1 MKMILRSLI
10 LLLLLIPAVIFAAPG
25 DEVYLL
31 GVSDVLQLNV
41 LQSPD
46 MDRQLTIRQ
55 DGTVVLPSVGAIVV
69 AGFSVNEAEQILKDK
84 LVLFDRSV
92 QDVTLSIVQFNS
104 LQIFVLGAVRQ
115 PGSYT
120 FSSNPTLWDLIR
132 ESGGVTAEAVL
143 TDVKIISNVDGI
155 NESSDLDIT
164 DLVTGNNS
172 VAPTF
177 LNSGD
182 TVVVPSSSQLF
193 LASSVSGVQVFGG
206 VASPGT
212 YRLKD
217 PMRLVDILMLAGAP
231 TDNAKLDKVIWV
243 HSVHGDLYTSSI
255 INCKL
260 FMLEGNLSGNPLVYP
275 GDVVQVTLDRGGFWR
290 SVYPLI
296 LGTLTTA
303 ATIAFALHRLG
314 Q

>member
-1 MKMILRSLI
+1 MKFRSL
-10 LLLLLIPAVIFAAPG
+10 LFLALLIPAIICAAPG
-25 DEVYLL
+25 DDVYLL

-41 LQSPD
+41 LQSPN

-55 DGTVVLPSVGAIVV
+55 DGTVVLPSVGSIAV
-69 AGFSVNEAEQILKDK
+69 AGFSVVEAEQTLKDK
-84 LVLFDRSV
+84 LVLFDRSI

-104 LQIFVLGAVRQ
+104 LQIYVLGAVRQ

-120 FSSNPTLWDLIR
+120 FSANPTLWDLIR
-132 ESGGVTAEAVL
+132 ECGGVTAEAVV
-143 TDVKIISNVDGI
+143 TDVKIISSVDGM
-155 NESSDLDIT
+155 NQSLDI
-164 DLVTGNNS
+164 DISELISGNSS

-182 TVVVPSSSQLF
+182 TVVIPTTSQLF
-193 LASSVSGVQVFGG
+193 SASSVAGVQVFGG
-206 VASPGT
+206 IASPGT

-217 PMRLVDILMLAGAP
+217 PMRLVDVLMLAGAP
-231 TDNAKLDKVIWV
+231 TDNAQLEKVIWV
-243 HSVHGDLYTSSI
+243 HNVHGDLYTSSI

-275 GDVVQVTLDRGGFWR
+275 GDVVQVTLNRGGFWR
-290 SVYPLI
+290 TVYPLI

-303 ATIAFALHRLG
+303 ATVAFALHRLG
-314 Q
+314 V

>member
-1 MKMILRSLI
+1 MKMKFRSLI
-10 LLLLLIPAVIFAAPG
+10 FLVLLVPALICAAPG

-46 MDRQLTIRQ
+46 MDRQLTVRQ
-55 DGTVVLPSVGAIVV
+55 DGTVVLPSVGAIAV
-69 AGFSVNEAEQILKDK
+69 AGFSVTEAEQILKAK
-84 LVLFDRSV
+84 LELFDRSI
-92 QDVTLSIVQFNS
+92 QEVTLSIVQFNS
-104 LQIFVLGAVRQ
+104 LQIYILGAVRQ

-143 TDVKIISNVDGI
+143 TDAKIISSVDGI
-155 NESSDLDIT
+155 NESSDVDIS
-164 DLVTGNNS
+164 DLVSGNSS
-172 VAPTF
+172 VSPIF

-182 TVVVPSSSQLF
+182 TVVIPTSSQLF
-193 LASSVSGVQVFGG
+193 LTSQVSGVQVFGG
-206 VASPGT
+206 VSSPGT

-217 PMRLVDILMLAGAP
+217 PMRLVDVMMLAGAP
-231 TDNAKLDKVIWV
+231 TDNAKLEKVIWV
-243 HSVHGDLYTSSI
+243 HNVHGDLYTSSI

-260 FMLEGNLSGNPLVYP
+260 FLLEGNLSGNPLVYP
-275 GDVVQVTLDRGGFWR
+275 GDVVQVTLNRGGFWR
-290 SVYPLI
+290 TVYPLI

-303 ATIAFALHRLG
+303 ATIAFALHRIGL
-314 Q
+314 